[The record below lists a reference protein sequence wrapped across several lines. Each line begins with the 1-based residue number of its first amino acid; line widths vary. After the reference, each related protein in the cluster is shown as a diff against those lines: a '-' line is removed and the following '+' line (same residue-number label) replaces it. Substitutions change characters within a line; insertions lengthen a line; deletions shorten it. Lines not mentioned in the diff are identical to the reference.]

1 MMELGYELIL
11 LFVIALIIVV
21 ICKVPS
27 LGKKTNNEINSAKK
41 NRDELDLTSLD
52 SNDKK

>member
-27 LGKKTNNEINSAKK
+27 LGKKTNNEINDAKK
-41 NRDELDLTSLD
+41 DMNETGLTSVN